1 MKNSP
6 RLPPPATNLLAA
18 TGRAPRREGSVTSHL
33 RNSLN
38 RTHSKETHSDMVSLE
53 GQAENV
59 LIPCDDD
66 RHSRVGSAL
75 SMHDQDDPFEEHHLD
90 DIVEHLDVVD
100 PQIATVSMLT
110 NCANSIVIP
119 PLSFY
124 SRKPVVVLAPAN
136 RPRRSSITVD
146 AEKGRARTPEHDD
159 YLDQHVEE
167 VLRKRDKFKRVMQ
180 GVWSFMKTPIGI
192 IVSIYA
198 FLVIIWGSGIVLF
211 LARIINLH
219 NKNLNDFWVEVCQ
232 QIETS
237 LFSFTS
243 IGLIPFRVMDTW
255 RVYWIWHYQQKTM
268 KLRKKAGLPDLYD
281 ENDLPDEALDPNYVH
296 VLTPKEQAD
305 LHYQQ
310 HKFALS
316 MTWYRPHGTATH
328 RAFPIHV
335 ALWICL
341 MNDLNS
347 FFQCLLSGCMWSM
360 NRFQRPAWT
369 TATTLPLAFVAGI
382 VAAVLIWWGGKKTKR
397 NEEVEKRLRM
407 ALAMETPST
416 PESANTTESQGEC
429 TAAQRAIVECKEK
442 DLQAAQEKKELKKE
456 EKGLKKDERKRRRH
470 DSKPGSDP
478 KSKDFAD
485 SPTTAV
491 SSTSSS
497 PAPSSKTSSSPK
509 RSSPTRVAPPT
520 LEPSQHNRNNSTT
533 SDERASSIPM
543 TTMRNGRPHRSRP
556 YMETIESTPSIPIAD
571 RMTVPPAIKIDEAE
585 ETERY
590 YSADERQH

>member
-1 MKNSP
+1 MI
-6 RLPPPATNLLAA
+6 
-18 TGRAPRREGSVTSHL
+18 
-33 RNSLN
+33 
-38 RTHSKETHSDMVSLE
+38 SLE
-53 GQAENV
+53 GQNENV
-59 LIPCDDD
+59 LIPCDDE

-75 SMHDQDDPFEEHHLD
+75 SMNSNDHSEDPFGEHHLD

-124 SRKPVVVLAPAN
+124 SRKPVVVLASAA
-136 RPRRSSITVD
+136 RQRRNTVTAD
-146 AEKGRARTPEHDD
+146 AEKGGTSTPVHED
-159 YLDQHVEE
+159 YLDQHVED

-198 FLVIIWGSGIVLF
+198 FLVIFWGTGIVLF

-219 NKNLNDFWVEVCQ
+219 NHNLNDFWVEVCQ
-232 QIETS
+232 QVETS

-268 KLRKKAGLPDLYD
+268 KLRQKAGLPELYD
-281 ENDLPDEALDPNYVH
+281 KNDLPDEELDPNYVH

-335 ALWICL
+335 ALWICAL
-341 MNDLNS
+341 NDLNS

-369 TATTLPLAFVAGI
+369 TATTLPMAFVAGI
-382 VAAVLIWWGGKKTKR
+382 IAAVLIWWGGKKTKR

-407 ALAMETPST
+407 ALAMDTPRT
-416 PESANTTESQGEC
+416 PESAETEGEAC

-442 DLQAAQEKKELKKE
+442 DQQAAQEKKQQKKE
-456 EKGLKKDERKRRRH
+456 EKKRRREGKT
-470 DSKPGSDP
+470 DSEP
-478 KSKDFAD
+478 KSKDFVDSPNAD
-485 SPTTAV
+485 SSPSSSSSSSPTP
-491 SSTSSS
+491 STSSS
-497 PAPSSKTSSSPK
+497 AK
-509 RSSPTRVAPPT
+509 RSSPTRVPP
-520 LEPSQHNRNNSTT
+520 PRSSPPRHSQSNS
-533 SDERASSIPM
+533 SDEKTSSSIPLTAM
-543 TTMRNGRPHRSRP
+543 KNGRPQGRSKP
-556 YMETIESTPSIPIAD
+556 YMTTIESSESIPIAD
-571 RMTVPPAIKIDEAE
+571 RMTVPPVIKIDEADE
-585 ETERY
+585 SERY
-590 YSADERQH
+590 YSADERQR